1 MRTAARDM
9 TDPSGAGVALASSG
23 AGGREFP
30 HRGMK
35 GGQGKDARGV
45 TAIRQVAGAHL
56 AYRLLPAID
65 TEPKDK
71 IIKTSKYKR
80 FRVAGRARTLNTI

>member
-1 MRTAARDM
+1 LRTAARDM

-30 HRGMK
+30 LGGMQ
-35 GGQGKDARGV
+35 GGHGKDARSV

-56 AYRLLPAID
+56 AYHLLCDID

-71 IIKTSKYKR
+71 IMKSCK
-80 FRVAGRARTLNTI
+80 